1 MLRSASLSSVVV
13 VAASVVPFFVA
24 CSAVPPDGPEQGG
37 SAGASQSGSGGAQ
50 TAGGGAGSS
59 MGGSA
64 GANAAGT
71 SSTSA
76 GTTSGGTGGT
86 AGGGASSGGASN
98 GGASNGGGAGGM
110 SGASG
115 AAGSGPGS
123 DKSAGC
129 GKAPTI
135 PSNMYNNGTNIP
147 IMAANMQRRYV
158 LSVPNNYDNNKAY
171 KLIIAWH
178 QRDGND
184 NQMYKNDYYH
194 LKPLS
199 GDSTIFVAPNGQ
211 LNGKPCTGTGNGEG
225 SCGWPNTN
233 DSDMALADAVVK
245 QLEDNFCID
254 KNRIFATGWSYGGSM
269 SYATACE
276 RPLGAPNG
284 FTRAIAVYSGAQ
296 LSGQCKPSMPVAY
309 YASHGTHDGV
319 LNYDSGITLA
329 KNFAQ
334 ANGCSWMDPTK
345 VTSGDHMCTD
355 LMGCKSGYPEQF
367 CSFNGDHTPDPRDG
381 NQPSWEYANVWK
393 FFSQF

>member
-1 MLRSASLSSVVV
+1 MPHRASFLSVV
-13 VAASVVPFFVA
+13 AWSALGTSCFGA
-24 CSAVPPDGPEQGG
+24 CSPAIDEPAGPGQ
-37 SAGASQSGSGGAQ
+37 AGTAGTSQSGSGGSLSV
-50 TAGGGAGSS
+50 AGSS
-59 MGGSA
+59 AGGTGGSA
-64 GANAAGT
+64 VAGT

-76 GTTSGGTGGT
+76 GTTSGGSGAGGT
-86 AGGGASSGGASN
+86 SSDGGSSGGAA
-98 GGASNGGGAGGM
+98 GMAGAGGM
-110 SGASG
+110 SG
-115 AAGSGPGS
+115 SGPGT
-123 DKSAGC
+123 DKSPGC

-135 PSNMYNNGTNIP
+135 PNNMYNNGTNIP
-147 IMAANMQRRYV
+147 ITAANMQRRYV
-158 LSVPNNYDNNKAY
+158 LSVPNNYDNTKAY

-199 GDSTIFVAPNGQ
+199 NDTAIFVAPNGQ
-211 LNGKPCTGTGNGEG
+211 LGGKPCTGTGNGEG

-233 DSDMALADAVVK
+233 GSDIALADAVVK
-245 QLEDNFCID
+245 QIEDNFCID

-296 LSGQCKPSMPVAY
+296 LSGQCTPSKPVAY

-319 LNYDSGITLA
+319 LNYDLGITLA
-329 KNFAQ
+329 QNFAQ
-334 ANGCSWMDPTK
+334 ANGCNWMAPTK
-345 VTSGDHMCTD
+345 VTSGNHVCTE
-355 LMGCKSGYPEQF
+355 LMGCMSGYPEQF
-367 CSFNGDHTPDPRDG
+367 CSFNGDHTPDPRDS